1 LFSQKGSVSSQAVF
15 WAALAGFSLL
25 VTLLAATWHDF
36 PVPANDSVEYLAY
49 ARSLHIAGVYA
60 ATEAGPAADA
70 IPGREPLYSLVIAGL
85 ARLHPT
91 WSTALRDC
99 SPPMETCASGLIF
112 LKYANVVF
120 LALAAVIAGA
130 TIRALGGSHA
140 GAIVATGYVS
150 LNFTIWRW
158 LKYVISDYL
167 AVLLVAIGVLSL
179 ILALRRQTDPRAW
192 TGLGIVLA
200 LLALTKQ
207 VFLPF
212 AVLLAIGFLIHG
224 LVIRRQRCWSALVP
238 GLSVLTVVAAI
249 NGGWALR
256 NIALF
261 GVMNDGRGSIA
272 LSTREVFDNMSSF
285 EHGIAFLWFMRPPGR
300 NIARRWFPEEDWRR
314 FEWEEPDGFY
324 LQGQVTNHAARVAQL
339 KSGTGV
345 SDAVAQARASGVVI
359 REIFTNWTGY
369 LASMPA
375 IFYRGL
381 WFDAFMP
388 LSLPLFFLPFLWA
401 WRERLWLLPVALS
414 PALWSLFIYPAIS
427 LNIPRY
433 QFTVVIAL
441 AITAGLAADRLKSK
455 RRTKSCISGTPRYNS
470 GS

>member
-1 LFSQKGSVSSQAVF
+1 MFSQKGSVSSQAVF

-36 PVPANDSVEYLAY
+36 PVPANDSVAYLAY
-49 ARSLHIAGVYA
+49 ARSLRIAGVYA

-99 SPPMETCASGLIF
+99 SPPVETCASGLVF

-192 TGLGIVLA
+192 IGLGIVLA
-200 LLALTKQ
+200 MLALTKQ

-224 LVIRRQRCWSALVP
+224 VVIRRQRGWSALVP

-272 LSTREVFDNMSSF
+272 LSTREVFDNMTPI
-285 EHGIAFLWFMRPPGR
+285 EHVVAFLWFMRPPGK
-300 NIARRWFPEEDWRR
+300 NIAKRLFSEKDTRR
-314 FEWEEPDGFY
+314 FEWGEPESFY
-324 LQGQVTNHAARVAQL
+324 WRGQVVNHAARVAHL
-339 KSGTGV
+339 KSETGV
-345 SDAVAQARASGVVI
+345 SEAIAQSRASGVVV
-359 REIFTNWTGY
+359 REILANWTGY
-369 LASMPA
+369 LESMPA

-381 WFDAFMP
+381 WFDSFMP
-388 LSLPLFFLPFLWA
+388 LSLPLLILPFLWA
-401 WRERLWLLPVALS
+401 WRESRWLLLVALS
-414 PALWSLFIYPAIS
+414 PSLWSLFIYPAIS

-433 QFTVVIAL
+433 QFTAVIAL
-441 AITAGLAADRLKSK
+441 AITAGMAADRLKSK
-455 RRTKSCISGTPRYNS
+455 RRAKSCISGTPRYNS

>member
-1 LFSQKGSVSSQAVF
+1 MFSQKGSVSSRAVF

-49 ARSLHIAGVYA
+49 ARSLQIADVYA
-60 ATEAGPAADA
+60 ATEVGPAADA

-91 WSTALRDC
+91 WSTGARYY
-99 SPPMETCASGLIF
+99 SQPVETCASGLVF

-140 GAIVATGYVS
+140 AAIVATGYVS
-150 LNFTIWRW
+150 LNFTMWRW
-158 LKYVISDYL
+158 YNYVISDYL

-179 ILALRRQTDPRAW
+179 VLALRRHADPRAW
-192 TGLGIVLA
+192 IWLGIVLA

-224 LVIRRQRCWSALVP
+224 LVIRRPRGWSALVP
-238 GLSVLTVVAAI
+238 ELSVLTVVAAI

-272 LSTREVFDNMSSF
+272 LSTREVFDNMSSV
-285 EHGIAFLWFMRPPGR
+285 ERHGIAFLWFMRPPGR

-401 WRERLWLLPVALS
+401 WRESRWLSLVALRPRS
-414 PALWSLFIYPAIS
+414 GRSS
-427 LNIPRY
+427 SIPR
-433 QFTVVIAL
+433 FHSTSRATSL
-441 AITAGLAADRLKSK
+441 PL
-455 RRTKSCISGTPRYNS
+455 
-470 GS
+470 